1 MNAQEEEETYEI
13 PKGPQVIKG
22 VFDGFDAGEYG
33 FNCKNEFGDDEI
45 LFFAKITPV
54 VLKKYNLK
62 DKKYIGKPF
71 QITYTMDLEKEV
83 DDEGNSFEIIV
94 RSITEL
100 KQL

>member
-1 MNAQEEEETYEI
+1 MKAKRFLRKYLGQN
-13 PKGPQVIKG
+13 KKFGPNIWAK
-22 VFDGFDAGEYG
+22 
-33 FNCKNEFGDDEI
+33 I